1 MFESWLPANVIGE
14 SVPGR
19 TMTWSELERLVADA
33 EHQECLRR
41 SLQRC
46 GNSAELIELAR
57 TLGYRISQA
66 DLRLARVKHGVE
78 RRRRA
83 SAGGMPEIA

>member
-1 MFESWLPANVIGE
+1 MDV
-14 SVPGR
+14 SVPRR
-19 TMTWSELERLVADA
+19 TMTWSELERLVRDA

-41 SLQRC
+41 RLQRC
-46 GNSAELIELAR
+46 GNSAELTDLAR

-78 RRRRA
+78 KRRSA
-83 SAGGMPEIA
+83 SAVGMSEIA